1 MCKNRRG
8 KTFFLCKF
16 LSTAI
21 AIQSLMLRMVSRRLQ
36 GKVFEISIVWSYI
49 DIFFFFLKNS
59 IQSKEKKKE
68 EYFKKNNPRRDA
80 SITFLIIEN
89 RACYTFTFHVSRMQL
104 VKPNVRPCKKKRA
117 ASFFHPGEKKP
128 LPLPSLSPQKK
139 RKEKNQTAEPTL

>member
-1 MCKNRRG
+1 MQIFIDSYSDSNFNATNVWFQEDLREKYSRY
-8 KTFFLCKF
+8 
-16 LSTAI
+16 
-21 AIQSLMLRMVSRRLQ
+21 QSYGVIL
-36 GKVFEISIVWSYI
+36 IY
-49 DIFFFFLKNS
+49 IFFSKEFV
-59 IQSKEKKKE
+59 QSKEKKK
-68 EYFKKNNPRRDA
+68 YFKKNNPRRDA

-104 VKPNVRPCKKKRA
+104 VKPNVRPCKKRA

>member
-1 MCKNRRG
+1 MQIFIDSYSDSNFNATNVWFQEDLREKYSRY
-8 KTFFLCKF
+8 
-16 LSTAI
+16 
-21 AIQSLMLRMVSRRLQ
+21 QSYGVIL
-36 GKVFEISIVWSYI
+36 IYI
-49 DIFFFFLKNS
+49 FFFLKNS
-59 IQSKEKKKE
+59 YNLKKKRRG

-104 VKPNVRPCKKKRA
+104 VKPNVRPCKKRA

-128 LPLPSLSPQKK
+128 LPLPSLSPLQK

>member
-1 MCKNRRG
+1 MQIFIDSYSDSNFNATNVWFQEDLREKYSRY
-8 KTFFLCKF
+8 
-16 LSTAI
+16 
-21 AIQSLMLRMVSRRLQ
+21 QSYGVIL
-36 GKVFEISIVWSYI
+36 IYI
-49 DIFFFFLKNS
+49 FFFLKNS
-59 IQSKEKKKE
+59 YNLKKKRRG

-104 VKPNVRPCKKKRA
+104 VKPNVRPCKKRA

>member
-1 MCKNRRG
+1 MQIFIDSYSDSNFNATNVWFQEDLREKYSRY
-8 KTFFLCKF
+8 
-16 LSTAI
+16 
-21 AIQSLMLRMVSRRLQ
+21 QSYGVIL
-36 GKVFEISIVWSYI
+36 IYI
-49 DIFFFFLKNS
+49 FFFLKNS
-59 IQSKEKKKE
+59 YNLEKKRRG

-104 VKPNVRPCKKKRA
+104 VKPNVRPCKKRA

>member
-49 DIFFFFLKNS
+49 DIYIFSKEFV
-59 IQSKEKKKE
+59 QSKEKKK
-68 EYFKKNNPRRDA
+68 YFKKNNPRRDA

>member
-1 MCKNRRG
+1 MQIFIDSYSDSNFNATNVWFQEDLREKYSRY
-8 KTFFLCKF
+8 
-16 LSTAI
+16 
-21 AIQSLMLRMVSRRLQ
+21 QSYGVIL
-36 GKVFEISIVWSYI
+36 IYI
-49 DIFFFFLKNS
+49 FFFLKNS
-59 IQSKEKKKE
+59 YNLKKKRRG

>member
-1 MCKNRRG
+1 MQIFIDSYSDSNFNATNVWFQEDLREKYSRY
-8 KTFFLCKF
+8 
-16 LSTAI
+16 
-21 AIQSLMLRMVSRRLQ
+21 QSYGVIL
-36 GKVFEISIVWSYI
+36 IY
-49 DIFFFFLKNS
+49 IFFSKEFV
-59 IQSKEKKKE
+59 QSKEKKK
-68 EYFKKNNPRRDA
+68 YFKKNNPRRDA

-104 VKPNVRPCKKKRA
+104 VKLNVRPCKKKRA